1 MAARNV
7 SYVRPAEPAFLRR
20 FKERIGHQEGPTVD
34 TKRQV
39 QVEKDE
45 DREDREDEKPQVVVL
60 AAGDLTQEEA
70 QQAQIEKQGAKDPE
84 VATDG
89 RILFR
94 KPSKRVSGAEEGAG
108 IKANTGSK
116 RQRLAT
122 EASRKGELS
131 ADMNLKL
138 KECGEQGKAI
148 VKRNV
153 SLLSFV
159 DEDEEES

>member
-70 QQAQIEKQGAKDPE
+70 QQAQIEKQE